1 MLMQLVQDTTVKGA
15 NSTALPHT
23 SIADI
28 KDSVLLYTRIGIDMS
43 KRECACPVRYS

>member
-1 MLMQLVQDTTVKGA
+1 VQDTTVNGA

-23 SIADI
+23 SMADI

-43 KRECACPVRYS
+43 KSECASPVCYS